1 MSVLVEGISVIV
13 RRETIDAHYPGGW
26 DAYVKDVPNETLCS
40 DERLARVGFMTSYDV
55 DRFVSRLERLGFEF
69 IRDARAVDVCIV
81 DQHQGPT
88 ARCDWLEYFYL
99 EMFGSM
105 NRVAVCR
112 AVKDSRDE
120 FAVPDG
126 WDFEHSLTR
135 NHNVVR
141 NEEMAVRLEL
151 IQHENGVSAYRDRTR
166 GREVY
171 IERTSTG
178 LSSSSAR

>member
-1 MSVLVEGISVIV
+1 MAVLVEGISVIV
-13 RRETIDAHYPGGW
+13 RRDTVDAQYPGGW
-26 DAYVKDVPNETLCS
+26 EAYVKDVPNKTLCS
-40 DERLARVGFMTSYDV
+40 DERLARVGFMTSYGV
-55 DRFVSRLERLGFEF
+55 DRFVARLERLGFEF

-99 EMFGSM
+99 EMFGST

-126 WDFEHSLTR
+126 WNFEHSLTR

-141 NEEMAVRLEL
+141 NEEMAERLEL
-151 IQHENGVSAYRDRTR
+151 IQHENGVSAYRDRTT
-166 GREVY
+166 GPEVY
-171 IERTSTG
+171 MERTTT
-178 LSSSSAR
+178 